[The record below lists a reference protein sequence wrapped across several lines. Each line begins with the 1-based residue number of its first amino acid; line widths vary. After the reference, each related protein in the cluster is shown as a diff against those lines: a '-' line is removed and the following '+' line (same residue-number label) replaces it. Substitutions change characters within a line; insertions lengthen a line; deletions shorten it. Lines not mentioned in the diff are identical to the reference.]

1 MREDFRRKVTL
12 ALKKAAEILRVGD
25 EIARKGCSEQQDS
38 KGKAW
43 WVTVS
48 TCLQDGFGGSV
59 AGQGGMSGGDEGG
72 DAEKYSQASLQRA
85 ALAVGV
91 LACSMVNI
99 RLLLRKQ

>member
-1 MREDFRRKVTL
+1 MKLPGRDVPNSRT
-12 ALKKAAEILRVGD
+12 
-25 EIARKGCSEQQDS
+25 ARAKPG
-38 KGKAW
+38 G
-43 WVTVS
+43 VTVS